1 MSSSRSSKSP
11 AAGGAGKKGGKK
23 VGRAAVRAGS
33 KNAECCEE
41 YVTRLTVCPSHETIE
56 EMADDHIFLGRIT
69 KNVGCGNVQVLLQT
83 GATATIPISGAIRFK
98 GRAANKSDRS
108 NCMLTGDVI
117 VVDGGFAAG
126 KLSQGQMQRIR
137 GVFSS
142 VHFTVPAGFFIGQ
155 GEATE
160 DDWTET
166 GFEFDYT
173 GLGHIEEEVKKA
185 SGGGAGAADEEYDI
199 DLI

>member
-1 MSSSRSSKSP
+1 MSSSRSAKSS

-23 VGRAAVRAGS
+23 VGRAAVRAGT
-33 KNAECCEE
+33 KNAEFCEE
-41 YVTRLTVCPSHETIE
+41 YVTRLMMGSSYAVID
-56 EMADDHIFLGRIT
+56 EMAEDHIILGRIT

-83 GATATIPISGAIRFK
+83 GDTATIPISGAIRFK

-108 NCMLTGDVI
+108 NCMLAGDVI

-126 KLSQGQMQRIR
+126 KLSQGQLQRIR
-137 GVFSS
+137 GVFAS
-142 VHFTVPAGFFIGQ
+142 VHFTVPAGFFVGQ

-160 DDWTET
+160 DDWEET

-173 GLGHIEEEVKKA
+173 GLGHIEEEAKK

>member
-1 MSSSRSSKSP
+1 MSTMSSSRSTSSP

-23 VGRAAVRAGS
+23 IGRAALRAGS

-41 YVTRLTVCPSHETIE
+41 YISRLTASPSYETIE
-56 EMADDHIFLGRIT
+56 EMADDHTILGRIT
-69 KNVGCGNVQVLLQT
+69 KNVGCGSVQVLLQT
-83 GATATIPISGAIRFK
+83 GDTATIPISGAIRFK

-108 NCMLTGDVI
+108 NCMITGDVI

-137 GVFSS
+137 GIFSS
-142 VHFTVPAGFFIGQ
+142 VHFSIPSGFFIGQ
-155 GEATE
+155 GEATA
-160 DDWTET
+160 DDWEET

-173 GLGHIEEEVKKA
+173 G
-185 SGGGAGAADEEYDI
+185 AGAAMEESGAAKEVDI